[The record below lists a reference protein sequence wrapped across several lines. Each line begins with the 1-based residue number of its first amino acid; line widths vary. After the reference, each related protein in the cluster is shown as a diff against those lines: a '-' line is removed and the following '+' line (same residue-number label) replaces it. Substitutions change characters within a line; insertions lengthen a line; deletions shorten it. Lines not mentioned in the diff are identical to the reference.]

1 MWKRLAFPQQASVTP
16 LSNVTW
22 QEACGFASGVSGF
35 TLVCVRFCVSTAPH
49 SVNNL
54 AFVVINTVSVV
65 PPAVCLSHDCL
76 GHLRYL
82 VVLYK
87 IGGIFFF
94 YFCER
99 CHWNFVKDCIESIA
113 DLCSMDTLILIL
125 AFSEYGKSFHLFVSF
140 SVSFHKV
147 LQFSEYRFKNCI
159 LCLNIVLSI
168 IILIR

>member
-65 PPAVCLSHDCL
+65 PTAVCLSHDCL

-113 DLCSMDTLILIL
+113 DLCSMDTLIMSVFQSMLWILRCYVFFNFLHQGSLVFIKTLSSLIVFICREPSL
-125 AFSEYGKSFHLFVSF
+125 VS
-140 SVSFHKV
+140 SV
-147 LQFSEYRFKNCI
+147 YP
-159 LCLNIVLSI
+159 
-168 IILIR
+168 